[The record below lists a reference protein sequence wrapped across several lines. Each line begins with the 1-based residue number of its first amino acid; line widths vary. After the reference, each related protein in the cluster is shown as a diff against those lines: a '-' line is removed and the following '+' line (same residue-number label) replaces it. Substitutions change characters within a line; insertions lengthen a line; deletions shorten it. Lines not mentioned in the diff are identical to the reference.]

1 MTYLHEL
8 QDNAKNPAGST
19 MLMPNC
25 GELPRRVCRMC
36 ENYSEGGVCAEA
48 SRGTTSALEPAD
60 DKRCFVPRGT
70 DAKENLDINDT
81 PEVRHAA
88 ERRRAK
94 EPVTHKVCVTCGRD
108 LPLDAFEPSRSERAV
123 GGVVNQCRECHERQH
138 AKQLQEARKKA
149 AEKRAEKRREP
160 APIPTHKVCVTCG
173 RDLPLEAFPVS
184 ASKYSKDGRRNQCR
198 ECRAAF
204 YESRRIHRTPE
215 EKKAKR
221 AESNRKYYEKVKAK
235 RAEADPHND
244 AAGLRVCRRCGR
256 ILPLEEFP
264 VNERGT
270 RFHACRECMH
280 DAHVK
285 GGTTGGSGMPKK
297 PRLTYTQQLALKG
310 TKEQPVADRRKKYAT
325 DEERRSARLASKRES
340 NRRRYERMKE
350 AAAKHA
356 QVEQVQTSITLAH
369 NNALALGLDK
379 VARCLAEAAEAMV
392 QLANIMKNK

>member
-8 QDNAKNPAGST
+8 QDDAKNPASGAT
-19 MLMPNC
+19 LTPNC

-36 ENYSEGGVCAEA
+36 DNYREGGICAEA
-48 SRGTTSALEPAD
+48 FRGTTSALEPAD

-70 DAKENLDINDT
+70 DAKAKPDINDT

-88 ERRRAK
+88 ERRRVK

-123 GGVVNQCRECHERQH
+123 GGVVNQCRECHERQ
-138 AKQLQEARKKA
+138 LQEARQTA

-173 RDLPLEAFPVS
+173 RDLPMEDFPVS

-204 YESRRIHRTPE
+204 YEKRRIHRTPE

-221 AESNRKYYEKVKAK
+221 AESDRKYYERVKAK
-235 RAEADPHND
+235 RAEADALND
-244 AAGLRVCRRCGR
+244 ADGLRVCQRCGR
-256 ILPLEEFP
+256 TLPLEEFP
-264 VNERGT
+264 VNKRGT

-280 DAHVK
+280 EARSK
-285 GGTTGGSGMPKK
+285 GRTTGGSGRPKK
-297 PRLTYTQQLALKG
+297 PRLTYTQQLAQG
-310 TKEQPVADRRKKYAT
+310 ASQEQPVTDSRKKYAT
-325 DEERRSARLASKRES
+325 EEERRAARLASKRES
-340 NRRRYERMKE
+340 NKRRYERMK
-350 AAAKHA
+350 AAVAEQA
-356 QVEQVQTSITLAH
+356 QAEQVRTSIDKAH

-379 VARCLAEAAEAMV
+379 VARCLAEAAEAMAE
-392 QLANIMKNK
+392 LANIMNNK